1 MACNQR
7 GMALVSVLLVLA
19 VLLTLAHIL
28 AEKIWHSTRQAGAA
42 DRRAQ
47 LFWAAQA
54 GVETARQRLASSYA
68 ESHGWQTYLNPG
80 TAPAYP
86 GAPTWTCTVNGIP
99 VEIFLRDN
107 PDGDDDP
114 RIDNDLKIFVLARA
128 AGPGGT
134 TAMLESQCGF
144 DPPAAAGAST
154 AGQAARKIPVDLSTQ
169 PVSSY
174 DIAD

>member
-7 GMALVSVLLVLA
+7 GMVLVSVLMVLA
-19 VLLTLAHIL
+19 ILLTLAHIL
-28 AEKIWHSTRQAGAA
+28 AEKIWHSTRQAGEA

-47 LFWAAQA
+47 LFWATQA
-54 GVETARQRLASSYA
+54 GIETARQKLASSYA
-68 ESHGWQTYLNPG
+68 ESRGWQTYLAPG

-86 GAPTWTCTVNGIP
+86 ATPIWSCTINGVP

-107 PDGDDDP
+107 LDGDDDP
-114 RIDNDLKIFVLARA
+114 EIDNDLKIFVLARA
-128 AGPGGT
+128 AGPEGT
-134 TAMLESQCGF
+134 AAMLESLCGF
-144 DPPAAAGAST
+144 EPPAAAGRSA
-154 AGQAARKIPVDLSTQ
+154 AGPAARDILGDLSAL

>member
-7 GMALVSVLLVLA
+7 GMVLVSVLLILA

-42 DRRAQ
+42 DGRAQ
-47 LFWAAQA
+47 LFWATQS
-54 GVETARQRLASSYA
+54 GIETARQSLASSYA
-68 ESHGWQTYLNPG
+68 ESRGWRTYLNPG

-86 GAPTWTCTVNGIP
+86 DTPTWICTVNGIS

-107 PDGDDDP
+107 HDGDDDS
-114 RIDNDLKIFVLARA
+114 RIDNDLKIFVLSRA
-128 AGPGGT
+128 TGPDGT
-134 TAMLESQCGF
+134 AAMLESLCGF
-144 DPPAAAGAST
+144 DPPIAGGTSAS
-154 AGQAARKIPVDLSTQ
+154 GQAAAIVPVDLSAQ
-169 PVSSY
+169 PVNSY

>member
-19 VLLTLAHIL
+19 VLMTLGHIL

-47 LFWAAQA
+47 LFWATQA
-54 GVETARQRLASSYA
+54 GIEIARQRLASDYVDSR
-68 ESHGWQTYLNPG
+68 GWQAYLNPG

-86 GAPTWTCTVNGIP
+86 ETPAWTSMVSGIP

-128 AGPGGT
+128 KGPGGT
-134 TAMLESQCGF
+134 AAMLESLCGF
-144 DPPAAAGAST
+144 DQPAAAGTSA
-154 AGQAARKIPVDLSTQ
+154 AGQAAEDIPADLSVP

>member
-1 MACNQR
+1 MVCNQR
-7 GMALVSVLLVLA
+7 GMALVSVLLVLT
-19 VLLTLAHIL
+19 VLLTLGHIL

-42 DRRAQ
+42 DRRTQ
-47 LFWAAQA
+47 LFWATQA
-54 GVETARQRLASSYA
+54 GIETARQRLASSYA
-68 ESHGWQTYLNPG
+68 ESRGWQTYLNPG

-86 GAPTWTCTVNGIP
+86 QTPTWTCNVNGIP

-128 AGPGGT
+128 KGPGET
-134 TAMLESQCGF
+134 EAMLECLCGF
-144 DPPAAAGAST
+144 DPPTAAGTSA
-154 AGQAARKIPVDLSTQ
+154 AGQAAGNILVELSAQ